1 MPESIQL
8 INHSLDNNLVCQR
21 QDNGYINATALCK
34 ACDRQVYTY
43 LRAQSTKEFL
53 TALSLETQICV
64 SNLTITVQGR
74 GNKIQQGTWVHPY
87 VAINLAQWA
96 SPKFAV
102 AVSKWVFDWFNGQK
116 TPEVGPAE
124 QKALPPCNPTAVEMV
139 GEFIQNRNLIRSL
152 EAKNALIKEK
162 LVPMLDDYSRITDEQ
177 GRTLAQVRNYYRV
190 NYDALFA
197 HYNITQEQIAKFTTS
212 TPLLTIY
219 NAPRVPKLTDSVQE
233 EKAGEGKKP
242 RRRRTARRGK

>member
-1 MPESIQL
+1 MTAEL

-21 QDNGYINATALCK
+21 KDNGYINATALCK
-34 ACDRQVYTY
+34 ACDRQVNTY
-43 LRAQSTKEFL
+43 FRAQSTKEFL
-53 TALSLETQICV
+53 SALSSETQICV
-64 SNLTITVQGR
+64 SELTLTIKGFGV
-74 GNKIQQGTWVHPY
+74 QQGTWVHPY

-116 TPEVGPAE
+116 SPEVEPAE
-124 QKALPPCNPTAVEMV
+124 PKALPPCNPTAVELV
-139 GEFIQNRNLIRSL
+139 GEFIKNRNLIRSL

-162 LVPMLDDYSRITDEQ
+162 LVPMLDDYSRICDEQ

-197 HYNITQEQIAKFTTS
+197 HFDISQEQIAKFTTS

-219 NAPRVPKLTDSVQE
+219 NAPRVPKLKGAAQE
-233 EKAGEGKKP
+233 DKAEEKKP
-242 RRRRTARRGK
+242 RRRRSARRGK

>member
-1 MPESIQL
+1 MTAEL

-21 QDNGYINATALCK
+21 KDNGYINATALCK
-34 ACDRQVYTY
+34 ACDRQVNTY
-43 LRAQSTKEFL
+43 FRAQSTKEFL
-53 TALSLETQICV
+53 SALSSETQICV
-64 SNLTITVQGR
+64 SELTLTIKGFGV
-74 GNKIQQGTWVHPY
+74 QQGTWVHPY

-116 TPEVGPAE
+116 SPEVEPAE
-124 QKALPPCNPTAVEMV
+124 PKTLPPCNPTAVELV
-139 GEFIQNRNLIRSL
+139 GEFIKNRNLIRSL

-162 LVPMLDDYSRITDEQ
+162 LVPMLDDYSRICDEQ

-197 HYNITQEQIAKFTTS
+197 HFDISQEQIAKFTTS

-219 NAPRVPKLTDSVQE
+219 NAPRVPKLKGAAQE
-233 EKAGEGKKP
+233 DKAEEKKP
-242 RRRRTARRGK
+242 RRRRSARRGK

>member
-21 QDNGYINATALCK
+21 KDNGYINATALCK
-34 ACDRQVYTY
+34 ACNRQIFDYFRLDTTN
-43 LRAQSTKEFL
+43 AFINE
-53 TALSLETQICV
+53 LSSETGYPV
-64 SNLTITVQGR
+64 SELKITIKGFGV
-74 GNKIQQGTWVHPY
+74 QQGTWVHPY

-116 TPEVGPAE
+116 TPEVEPAE
-124 QKALPPCNPTAVEMV
+124 QKALLPYNPTAVEMV

-152 EAKNALIKEK
+152 EAKNALIKEN
-162 LVPMLDDYSRITDEQ
+162 LVPMLDDYSRICDEQ

-197 HYNITQEQIAKFTTS
+197 HFGISQEQIAKFTTS

-219 NAPRVPKLTDSVQE
+219 NAPRAPKLKDAAQE
-233 EKAGEGKKP
+233 EKAEEKKP

>member
-1 MPESIQL
+1 MTAEI
-8 INHSLDNNLVCQR
+8 IHHSLDNNLVCQR
-21 QDNGYINATALCK
+21 KDNGYINATVLCK
-34 ACDRQVYTY
+34 ACDKLIADY
-43 LRAQSTKEFL
+43 LRLNTTKAFID
-53 TALSLETQICV
+53 TLSSSMGIPINEIVTTQISV
-64 SNLTITVQGR
+64 RNELR
-74 GNKIQQGTWVHPY
+74 GTWVHPY

-116 TPEVGPAE
+116 TPEVEPAE
-124 QKALPPCNPTAVEMV
+124 QKALPPYNPTAVEMV

-152 EAKNALIKEK
+152 EAKNALIKEN
-162 LVPMLDDYSRITDEQ
+162 LVPLLDDYSRITDEQ

-197 HYNITQEQIAKFTTS
+197 HFGITQEQIAKFTTS

-219 NAPRVPKLTDSVQE
+219 NAPRVPKLKDGAQE
-233 EKAGEGKKP
+233 DKTEEKKP
-242 RRRRTARRGK
+242 RRSRTARRGK

>member
-1 MPESIQL
+1 MTAEL

-21 QDNGYINATALCK
+21 KDNGYINATALCK
-34 ACDRQVYTY
+34 ACDKHIPHYF
-43 LRAQSTKEFL
+43 ANDSTKAFL
-53 TALSLETQICV
+53 NELSLEVGIPT

-74 GNKIQQGTWVHPY
+74 GDKIQQGTWVHPY

-116 TPEVGPAE
+116 SPEVEPAE
-124 QKALPPCNPTAVEMV
+124 PKALPPCNPTAVELV
-139 GEFIQNRNLIRSL
+139 GEFIKNRNLIRSL

-162 LVPMLDDYSRITDEQ
+162 LVPMLDDYSRICDEQ

-197 HYNITQEQIAKFTTS
+197 HFDISQEQIDKFTTS

-219 NAPRVPKLTDSVQE
+219 NAPRVPKLKGAAQE
-233 EKAGEGKKP
+233 DKAEEKKP
-242 RRRRTARRGK
+242 RRRRSARRGK

>member
-21 QDNGYINATALCK
+21 KDNGYINATALCK
-34 ACDRQVYTY
+34 ACDRKIATY
-43 LRAQSTKEFL
+43 LRAETTKEFL
-53 TALSLETQICV
+53 SALSSEVQICT
-64 SNLTITVQGR
+64 SELTLTIKGFGV
-74 GNKIQQGTWVHPY
+74 QQGTWVHPY

-102 AVSKWVFDWFNGQK
+102 AVSKWVFDWFNGRK
-116 TPEVGPAE
+116 STEVEPAE
-124 QKALPPCNPTAVEMV
+124 QKALPPYNPTAVEMV
-139 GEFIQNRNLIRSL
+139 GEFIKNRNLIRSL
-152 EAKNALIKEK
+152 EAKNALIKEN
-162 LVPMLDDYSRITDEQ
+162 LVPLLDDYSRITDEQ

-197 HYNITQEQIAKFTTS
+197 HFGISQEQIAKFTTS

-219 NAPRVPKLTDSVQE
+219 NAPRVPKLKDAAQE
-233 EKAGEGKKP
+233 EKAGEEKKP

>member
-1 MPESIQL
+1 MTAEIQL
-8 INHSLDNNLVCQR
+8 INHNLDNNFVCQR
-21 QDNGYINATALCK
+21 KDNGYINATALCK
-34 ACDRQVYTY
+34 ACDRRIFDY
-43 LRAQSTKEFL
+43 LRLDTTKAFIDTLSSSTGIPANEIV
-53 TALSLETQICV
+53 TTQISV
-64 SNLTITVQGR
+64 RNELR
-74 GNKIQQGTWVHPY
+74 GTWVHPY

-116 TPEVGPAE
+116 SPEVEPAE
-124 QKALPPCNPTAVEMV
+124 PKALPPCNPTAVELV
-139 GEFIQNRNLIRSL
+139 GEFIKNRNLIRSL

-162 LVPMLDDYSRITDEQ
+162 LVPMLDDYSRICDEQ

-197 HYNITQEQIAKFTTS
+197 HFDISQEQIAKFTTS

-219 NAPRVPKLTDSVQE
+219 NAPRVPKLKGAAQE
-233 EKAGEGKKP
+233 DKAEEKKP
-242 RRRRTARRGK
+242 RRRRSARRGK

>member
-1 MPESIQL
+1 MTAEL

-21 QDNGYINATALCK
+21 KDNGYINATALCK
-34 ACDRQVYTY
+34 ACDRRISHYFTNET
-43 LRAQSTKEFL
+43 TKAFL
-53 TALSLETQICV
+53 NELSLEVGIPTSKLKIII
-64 SNLTITVQGR
+64 LGR
-74 GNKIQQGTWVHPY
+74 ADKIQQGTWVHPY

-116 TPEVGPAE
+116 SPEVEPAE
-124 QKALPPCNPTAVEMV
+124 PKALPPCNPTAVELV
-139 GEFIQNRNLIRSL
+139 GEFIKNRNLIRSL

-162 LVPMLDDYSRITDEQ
+162 LVPMLDDYSRICDEQ

-197 HYNITQEQIAKFTTS
+197 HFDISQEQIAKFTTS

-219 NAPRVPKLTDSVQE
+219 NAPRVPKLKGAAQE
-233 EKAGEGKKP
+233 DKAEEKKP
-242 RRRRTARRGK
+242 RRRRSARRGK

>member
-1 MPESIQL
+1 MTAEL

-21 QDNGYINATALCK
+21 KDNGYINATALCK
-34 ACDRQVYTY
+34 ACDRKIATY
-43 LRAQSTKEFL
+43 LRAETTKEFL
-53 TALSLETQICV
+53 NALSLEVQICT
-64 SNLTITVQGR
+64 SELTLTIKGFGV
-74 GNKIQQGTWVHPY
+74 QQGTWVHPY

-116 TPEVGPAE
+116 SPEVEPAE
-124 QKALPPCNPTAVEMV
+124 PKALPPCNPTAVELV
-139 GEFIQNRNLIRSL
+139 GEFIKNRNLIRSL

-162 LVPMLDDYSRITDEQ
+162 LVPMLDDYSRICDEQ

-197 HYNITQEQIAKFTTS
+197 HFDISQEQIAKFTTS

-219 NAPRVPKLTDSVQE
+219 NAPRVPKLKGAAQE
-233 EKAGEGKKP
+233 DKAEEKKP
-242 RRRRTARRGK
+242 RRRRSARRGK

>member
-1 MPESIQL
+1 MTAEIQL
-8 INHSLDNNLVCQR
+8 INHNLDNNLVCQR
-21 QDNGYINATALCK
+21 KDNGYINATALCK
-34 ACDRQVYTY
+34 ACDKRIFDYFRLDTTT
-43 LRAQSTKEFL
+43 AFL
-53 TALSLETQICV
+53 VELSLETGIPV
-64 SNLTITVQGR
+64 SNLKITLLGR
-74 GNKIQQGTWVHPY
+74 ADKIQQGTWVHPY

-116 TPEVGPAE
+116 TPEVEPAE
-124 QKALPPCNPTAVEMV
+124 QKALSHYNPTAVEMV

-152 EAKNALIKEK
+152 EAKNALIKEN
-162 LVPMLDDYSRITDEQ
+162 LAPLLDDYSRITDEQ

-197 HYNITQEQIAKFTTS
+197 HFGISQEQIAKFTTS

-219 NAPRVPKLTDSVQE
+219 NAPRVPKLKDAAQE
-233 EKAGEGKKP
+233 EKAEEEKKP

>member
-1 MPESIQL
+1 MTAEIQL
-8 INHSLDNNLVCQR
+8 INHNLDNNLVCQR
-21 QDNGYINATALCK
+21 KDNGYINATALCK
-34 ACDRQVYTY
+34 ACDRKIATY
-43 LRAQSTKEFL
+43 LRAETTKEFL
-53 TALSLETQICV
+53 NALSFEVQICTTDLV
-64 SNLTITVQGR
+64 ITRKSGSC
-74 GNKIQQGTWVHPY
+74 KFQGTWVHPY

-116 TPEVGPAE
+116 TPEVEPAE
-124 QKALPPCNPTAVEMV
+124 QKALPPYNPTAVEMV

-152 EAKNALIKEK
+152 EAKNALIKEN
-162 LVPMLDDYSRITDEQ
+162 LVPLLDDYSRITDEQ

-197 HYNITQEQIAKFTTS
+197 HFDISQEQIAKFTTS

-219 NAPRVPKLTDSVQE
+219 NAPRVPKLKDAAQE
-233 EKAGEGKKP
+233 EKAGEEKKP
-242 RRRRTARRGK
+242 RHRRTVRRGK

>member
-21 QDNGYINATALCK
+21 KDNGYINATALCK
-34 ACDRQVYTY
+34 ACDKLIADYSRLDTT
-43 LRAQSTKEFL
+43 AAFL
-53 TALSLETQICV
+53 NELSFDMGIPIT
-64 SNLTITVQGR
+64 NLIITRKSGSC
-74 GNKIQQGTWVHPY
+74 KFQGTWVHPY

-102 AVSKWVFDWFNGQK
+102 AVSKWVFDWFNGRK
-116 TPEVGPAE
+116 SPEVEPAE
-124 QKALPPCNPTAVEMV
+124 QKALPPYNPTAVEMV

-152 EAKNALIKEK
+152 EAKNALIKEN
-162 LVPMLDDYSRITDEQ
+162 LVPLLDDYSRITDEQ

-219 NAPRVPKLTDSVQE
+219 NAPRVPKLKDAAQE
-233 EKAGEGKKP
+233 EKVAEEKKP

>member
-1 MPESIQL
+1 MTAEIQL

-21 QDNGYINATALCK
+21 KDNGYINATALCK
-34 ACDRQVYTY
+34 ACDRKIATY
-43 LRAQSTKEFL
+43 LRADSTKEFL
-53 TALSLETQICV
+53 NALSLEVQICT

-74 GNKIQQGTWVHPY
+74 GDKIQQGTWVHPY

-102 AVSKWVFDWFNGQK
+102 AVSKWVFDWVNGQK
-116 TPEVGPAE
+116 TPEVEPAE

-219 NAPRVPKLTDSVQE
+219 NAPRIPKLKDGAQE
-233 EKAGEGKKP
+233 DKAEEKKP